1 MIGQQHD
8 IIAALTERRK
18 EQDFER
24 EPVKQILLEKA
35 QQEDSVR
42 QAKRQLKDC
51 QWQILTLKRQLE
63 SAIQDKRKLFE
74 AFSSREITQT
84 DFSSRKEALTL
95 FSDEI
100 QAKIADQ
107 EKEEDAL
114 SSVTVNPEIQVLA
127 GKAEHYLSEGTLT
140 RDMVTDYVKEVKI
153 YGVDDYRITWKY
165 PELFEEMRTK
175 AKKDSGKRNLSAI
188 RTPITVQH

>member
-1 MIGQQHD
+1 M
-8 IIAALTERRK
+8 
-18 EQDFER
+18 
-24 EPVKQILLEKA
+24 
-35 QQEDSVR
+35 
-42 QAKRQLKDC
+42 
-51 QWQILTLKRQLE
+51 
-63 SAIQDKRKLFE
+63 
-74 AFSSREITQT
+74 
-84 DFSSRKEALTL
+84 TL

-114 SSVTVNPEIQVLA
+114 SSVTVNPEIQVLV

>member
-1 MIGQQHD
+1 MFRQG
-8 IIAALTERRK
+8 
-18 EQDFER
+18 
-24 EPVKQILLEKA
+24 EPYVFYELRTIFKQILLEKA
-35 QQEDSVR
+35 QQEDAVR

-51 QWQILTLKRQLE
+51 QRQILTLKRQLE

-74 AFSSREITQT
+74 AFSSGEITQT

-127 GKAEHYLSEGTLT
+127 GKAVHYLSEGALT

-153 YGVDDYRITWKY
+153 YGADDYRITWKY
-165 PELFEEMRTK
+165 PELFEEMRRK
-175 AKKDSGKRNLSAI
+175 ADGEENTNNFRSF
-188 RTPITVQH
+188 